1 MVNVVIR
8 VDSSSQIGSGHL
20 MRCLTLAG
28 RLLDSGADVHFIC
41 RDIDGN
47 LSHLVSEQGYDLLM
61 LPRAERDDMLT
72 GYAAW
77 LTVPQERD
85 AADTI
90 EAMNARGLGHVD
102 ILVVD
107 SYAIGIT
114 WEKKLRPMANKIFV
128 IDDLVN
134 RKHDCDV
141 LLDANFYSDGGA
153 NRYDGLVSNQCRRL
167 VGPQYVLLRDEFYV
181 AREKQPVRDGNIH
194 RILVFYGGSDMTDET
209 TKAINAIIKLKRNFC
224 QELANNSCLDENFTA
239 DIIVGGSNKNS
250 DKIKDLC
257 KSYDFLTYHFQISNM
272 ARMMA
277 EADIMV
283 GAGGTTTW
291 ERCCMGLPAIVT
303 AVADNQETD
312 MDEYVRAGFIKYI
325 GKSADVTSDTIIDAL
340 RNMTAECLMSMSN
353 KGRSMMSGNV
363 RDLNVLEI

>member
-1 MVNVVIR
+1 MNTAVVIR

-28 RLLDSGADVHFIC
+28 RLCGGADVPFIC

-47 LSHLVSEQGYDLLM
+47 LSRLVSEQGYDLIL
-61 LPRAERDDMLT
+61 LPRAERDDTLT

-77 LTVPQERD
+77 LTVPQEHD

-90 EAMNARGLGHVD
+90 AAMAAHGLSHVD
-102 ILVVD
+102 MLVVD
-107 SYAIGIT
+107 SYAIDIT
-114 WEKKLRPMANKIFV
+114 WEKRLRTMASKIFV
-128 IDDLVN
+128 IDDLAN
-134 RKHDCDV
+134 RHHDCDI

-153 NRYDGLVSNQCRRL
+153 NRYDGLVPNQCKKL
-167 VGPQYVLLRDEFYV
+167 IGPQYVLLRDEFYAV
-181 AREKQPVRDGNIH
+181 REKQPVRDGNIH
-194 RILVFYGGSDMTDET
+194 RVLVFYGGSDMTDET
-209 TKAINAIIKLKRNFC
+209 TKAINAITKLKENFRQGLMNDLC
-224 QELANNSCLDENFTA
+224 IDENFTA
-239 DIIVGGSNKNS
+239 DIIVGGSNSNA
-250 DKIKDLC
+250 DKIKILC
-257 KSYDFLTYHFQISNM
+257 DAYDFLTYHFQVSNI
-272 ARMMA
+272 AHMMA
-277 EADIMV
+277 KADIMI

-291 ERCCMGLPAIVT
+291 ERCYMGLPAIVT

-340 RNMTAECLMSMSN
+340 RNMTAEYLMNMSN
-353 KGRSMMSGNV
+353 KGQSMMSGNV